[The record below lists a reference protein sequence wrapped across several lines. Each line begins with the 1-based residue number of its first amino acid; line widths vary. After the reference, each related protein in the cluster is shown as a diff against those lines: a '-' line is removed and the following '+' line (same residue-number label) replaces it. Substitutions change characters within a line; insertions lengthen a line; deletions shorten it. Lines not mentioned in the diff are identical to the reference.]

1 MIIFWSRLYTST
13 QSYFFSTIKQKD
25 WTNIKTIDVLNRF
38 EAPPTANNNWT
49 LIIIIIVFA
58 NSPFCKVIV
67 GRIPIGDSAIE
78 PLTYGRVVD
87 GITISGVAS
96 FNGFILVSFGVTGD

>member
-1 MIIFWSRLYTST
+1 M
-13 QSYFFSTIKQKD
+13 
-25 WTNIKTIDVLNRF
+25 
-38 EAPPTANNNWT
+38 
-49 LIIIIIVFA
+49 
-58 NSPFCKVIV
+58 

-87 GITISGVAS
+87 SITISGVAS